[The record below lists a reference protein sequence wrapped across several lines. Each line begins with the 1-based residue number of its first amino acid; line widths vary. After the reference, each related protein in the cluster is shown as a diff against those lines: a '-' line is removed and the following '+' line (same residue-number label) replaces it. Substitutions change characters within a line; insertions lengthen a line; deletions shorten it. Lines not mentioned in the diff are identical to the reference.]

1 MPDATHW
8 TRLQCS
14 PSRSVQRSFRTRL
27 LRAFAMPSPVTGARS
42 WTQATA
48 GRSCSPKP
56 ETHRVLPGW
65 EPSPP
70 ARGQA
75 CPSPRGVQDPLVLG
89 TSPGR
94 HLTYRVSWSWRVGT
108 VRRSGAENATSSNR
122 CAESPTPGGASW
134 FAQLPEQPCQAPAS
148 RGTNALRPRE
158 QHVQGLP
165 AARRFSPPTNDGTR
179 AEQGN
184 GDRQEP
190 RARAGAPSP
199 TAQVLTTAVTRP
211 ARPPSRPVRLSS
223 PEP

>member
-158 QHVQGLP
+158 QHVRDSRLRDVSRHRPTTAHALNREMATARSLEREPERRPQL
-165 AARRFSPPTNDGTR
+165 RRF
-179 AEQGN
+179 
-184 GDRQEP
+184 
-190 RARAGAPSP
+190 
-199 TAQVLTTAVTRP
+199 
-211 ARPPSRPVRLSS
+211 
-223 PEP
+223 